1 MKIITVV
8 LLAGMSTAAAAQGT
22 AGHSHGASHAHAAH
36 SAVPA
41 AAPAKGAP
49 LHGADA
55 VVKVN
60 GLVCDFCVQA
70 LTKTFRKRAEVR
82 GFQVN
87 LDAKELRVAF
97 APGRSLDD
105 ATIRKL
111 VTDAGYNVV
120 GISRKA
126 A

>member
-1 MKIITVV
+1 MKTIIGLA
-8 LLAGMSTAAAAQGT
+8 LLALPAGAWAQANSHGADQANHAGHGAAAAT
-22 AGHSHGASHAHAAH
+22 AKSAATRG
-36 SAVPA
+36 P
-41 AAPAKGAP
+41 
-49 LHGADA
+49 DA

-70 LTKTFRKRAEVR
+70 LTKTFKKRAEVR
-82 GFQVN
+82 DFQVD
-87 LDAKELRVAF
+87 LDAKELRVGF

-111 VTDAGYNVV
+111 VTNAGYNVV

>member
-1 MKIITVV
+1 MKTIIAL
-8 LLAGMSTAAAAQGT
+8 LLASLPASAMAQGAAT
-22 AGHSHGASHAHAAH
+22 HAHGGDHAAHAAH
-36 SAVPA
+36 AGV
-41 AAPAKGAP
+41 APAKG
-49 LHGADA
+49 GIQQSADA

-70 LTKTFRKRAEVR
+70 LTKTFKKRSEVR
-82 GFQVN
+82 SFQVD
-87 LDAKELRVAF
+87 LDAKELRMAF

-111 VTDAGYNVV
+111 VTNAGYNVV